1 MGKACNCAY
10 CGSPFIQKN
19 CKQKFCSVSCRDE
32 NKKKRFKENPEK
44 YSYHYKRKCG
54 RKKKGTDLGMI
65 NERAR
70 AEGLTYGQYVA
81 RHGLT

>member
-1 MGKACNCAY
+1 MSNACNCAY

-44 YSYHYKRKCG
+44 YSYYKKRKSS
-54 RKKKGTDLGMI
+54 RKTKGNAIGEINKKAL
-65 NERAR
+65 E
-70 AEGLTYGQYVA
+70 EGLTYGQYVA
-81 RHGLT
+81 KYGL